1 MTSPSL
7 TLIVS
12 TYNNLRALDRVLGS
26 VAAGTRMPDE
36 LVVCD
41 DGSGPETRALI
52 EQWAGRASF
61 PIIHAWQEDKGFRKG
76 RALNLSLARSQADYV
91 VLLDGDC
98 IPSHRFVEDHVRLAE
113 PGYFVQGRRAF
124 IAEQAVPDYLD
135 GKVGLVSL
143 ALRGQL
149 GGLFKAIRW
158 PRPVIKVNREMR
170 GIIGCNLG
178 IWRRDFEE
186 INGFD
191 EDYEGWGIGDDSD
204 VGARL
209 YHKGLQRK
217 FVYGRALVYHLNH
230 PCLSREHVETNAG
243 KLQRTID
250 SCKIRCERGLSQHTD
265 HHV

>member
-1 MTSPSL
+1 
-7 TLIVS
+7 
-12 TYNNLRALDRVLGS
+12 
-26 VAAGTRMPDE
+26 

-41 DGSGPETRALI
+41 DGSGPEPRALI

-143 ALRGQL
+143 ALAPSRHQGQPRDARHHRVQPRHLAPGLRGDQ
-149 GGLFKAIRW
+149 
-158 PRPVIKVNREMR
+158 
-170 GIIGCNLG
+170 
-178 IWRRDFEE
+178 
-186 INGFD
+186 
-191 EDYEGWGIGDDSD
+191 
-204 VGARL
+204 RL
-209 YHKGLQRK
+209 
-217 FVYGRALVYHLNH
+217 
-230 PCLSREHVETNAG
+230 
-243 KLQRTID
+243 
-250 SCKIRCERGLSQHTD
+250 
-265 HHV
+265 